1 MTEQMT
7 DEQKKFCNQV
17 AQWMERIR
25 EFPGGTTF
33 LVDLFVSICATQSLD
48 IVDRS
53 DPSISLRREITQ
65 ELYDALWTSRELRKS
80 GYTMQTAGKIGLADL
95 YAAHGVPGLQRFLE
109 VATNNALHNAGL
121 SGISLS
127 PVHNAV
133 N

>member
-65 ELYDALWTSRELRKS
+65 ELYDRLGRSLRSARSAGTAAISRGRDEQRASQCRAFRHFAFASSQRGQLRK
-80 GYTMQTAGKIGLADL
+80 
-95 YAAHGVPGLQRFLE
+95 
-109 VATNNALHNAGL
+109 
-121 SGISLS
+121 
-127 PVHNAV
+127 
-133 N
+133 